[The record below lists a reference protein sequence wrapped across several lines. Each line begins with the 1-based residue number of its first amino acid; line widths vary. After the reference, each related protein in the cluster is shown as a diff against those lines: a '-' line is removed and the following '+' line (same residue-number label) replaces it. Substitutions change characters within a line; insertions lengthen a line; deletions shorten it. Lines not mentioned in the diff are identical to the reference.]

1 MNLLLDTH
9 IAIWAVANSPR
20 LPAAARALVQDED
33 NSLAVSV
40 ASLWEMAIKFA
51 LRRRPEQMPISGRQG
66 ETYFLAAGYN
76 LLSVDP
82 SHVRALEGLPQHH
95 TDPFDRMLVAQ
106 AQAEAMVLVTA
117 DALLAPYGAFVQTV

>member
-20 LPAAARALVQDED
+20 LPTAARALVEDEE
-33 NSLAVSV
+33 NNLAVSV

-51 LRRRPEQMPISGRQG
+51 LRRRPEQMPISARQG
-66 ETYFLAAGYN
+66 ETYFLAAGYD

-82 SHVRALEGLPQHH
+82 AHVRALEGLPQHH
-95 TDPFDRMLVAQ
+95 ADPFDRILIAQ

-117 DALLAPYGAFVQTV
+117 DASLAPYGDAVEVV

>member
-20 LPAAARALVQDED
+20 LSTAARALVLDED

-51 LRRRPEQMPISGRQG
+51 LRRRPEQMPISAAQG
-66 ETYFLAAGYN
+66 ENYFLAAGYD

-82 SHVRALEGLPQHH
+82 AHVRTLERLPQHH

-106 AQAEAMVLVTA
+106 AQAEAMVLLTS
-117 DALLAPYGAFVQTV
+117 DASLAQYGAAVQVV